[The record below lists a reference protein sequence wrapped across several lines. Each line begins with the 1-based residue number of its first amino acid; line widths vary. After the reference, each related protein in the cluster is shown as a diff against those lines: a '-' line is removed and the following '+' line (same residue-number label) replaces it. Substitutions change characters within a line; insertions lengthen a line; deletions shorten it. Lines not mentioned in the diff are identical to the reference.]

1 MKTIA
6 IAVLAA
12 GLSLAACSGGGDAG
26 SNNVDANA
34 TLGTENLDAGLE
46 ADLNATDVNA
56 TTDLNA
62 VDANSANVSDTNA
75 ADATTNNTL

>member
-12 GLSLAACSGGGDAG
+12 GLSLAACSGGADDSA
-26 SNNVDANA
+26 NNVDANA

-46 ADLNATDVNA
+46 ADLNATDANA
-56 TTDLNA
+56 SADLNA
-62 VDANSANVSDTNA
+62 VDANTRTASDTNT
-75 ADATTNNTL
+75 ADAPTNTPL